1 MGMFDS
7 VIAFCPKCGTE
18 LEFQS
23 KAGPCLLR
31 NYNINSIPPNI
42 AEDINGD
49 ILTCKCGYIAKI
61 SLATT
66 ISRVSMVINTPD
78 TREYD

>member
-7 VIAFCPKCGTE
+7 VIAFCPKCAAE

-23 KAGPCLLR
+23 KAGACLLKT
-31 NYNINSIPPNI
+31 YSINSVPPNI

-49 ILTCKCGYIAKI
+49 TLTCNCGYISKI
-61 SLATT
+61 SLTT
-66 ISRVSMVINTPD
+66 PISRVSMVINNPD
-78 TREYD
+78 YD